1 MLGPWRVRTSSG
13 VRRRVV
19 RGVRGC
25 GTCGVATARGNSDMG
40 RRARGPLLFIERREP
55 CFFRTIVVFGLPSIK
70 RGVRATIYQT
80 I

>member
-13 VRRRVV
+13 VRRR
-19 RGVRGC
+19 GLCAG
-25 GTCGVATARGNSDMG
+25 CGVAGLQRRGEIQIWGGARADLCFSLSDES
-40 RRARGPLLFIERREP
+40 RA
-55 CFFRTIVVFGLPSIK
+55 FRTIVVFGLPSIK